1 VRDESL
7 ARTTER
13 IVGEHTVAER
23 SAAAAAPA
31 RAPATAA
38 PVLAE
43 LTAGAFLR
51 ASWNPLLAAAAP
63 LLELAGRLRDL
74 PAHNDPNGLR
84 ERLIAEVR
92 RFEQAAAGAGI
103 AQEEIRVGR
112 FALCATLDDV
122 VLGTPWGPRSAWAR
136 EGLVA
141 TVERTRGA
149 AERFF
154 DFLEVM
160 LTHPHL
166 HRRELELFYACL
178 SLGFEGKFRDRPRGS
193 HDLSH
198 LRDNLYRL
206 LRRERVHADRALS
219 PAWRGVAERFRPI
232 GAVIPPWVAA
242 ALAAAALTVL
252 FLVLAGSVAEKAD
265 PVAARLATLLPERP
279 IEIARLAPP
288 PPPNAGPALVARI
301 QQALA
306 PEISTNDVEVLPAE
320 DGALVVR
327 VRGGNLFPAGSDTL
341 RARYRA
347 VVERIGQ
354 TLAPIGGHVVVVGH
368 TDDLHA
374 RSVRFATPQALTEA
388 QAEAVR
394 RILDR
399 HLGAGRLT
407 SEGRGDA
414 EPLAPNTSATNRAA
428 NRRVDLHFYP
438 S

>member
-1 VRDESL
+1 MRDESL